1 MINENIDPRMAI
13 AQVLGE
19 LETAEESDA
28 FMTKIQSA
36 KSNVEAYQI
45 CLDTLMGVNR

>member
-1 MINENIDPRMAI
+1 MIDETIDPRMAI

-28 FMTKIQSA
+28 FMAKIQSA
-36 KSNVEAYQI
+36 GSNVEAYKI
-45 CLDTLMGVNR
+45 CMDTLIGENK